1 MIDVFYL
8 SLPSTASSR
17 IYPDNSPGKFKVKLA
32 KEIYLPESEWE
43 VALSSISFPS
53 TLDTVI
59 HKNVNYQKLAE
70 VDFLCGMELK
80 MNGVKT
86 YNNLEIGSK
95 SYWLRGSVLKYELS
109 QEMPIHGGDF
119 WNSMI
124 SLLNRRL
131 HSRLPLKMKNY
142 MVEDKD
148 YQKKRPKWPV
158 FYWEDVGGGS
168 YRLCIDNSGI
178 DGNYRSG
185 IENDFYMHL
194 DVAKAFKLV
203 IPKVGVPA
211 HQKGYELTS
220 LLTFEHFRDPISE
233 VNYQGDVQRVWEI
246 VDSKTFQFKPE
257 GNPSESKFLRLQC
270 SVNWYIYRLCQM
282 HASQVK
288 SSQTYQERPLYVYSD
303 LVQTQIMG
311 GSETDLLRE
320 VVYSGSKSTFEPHN
334 LQFIPIRRNKF
345 DTLEIG
351 ISETDGTQTEFLN
364 SSDETVV
371 TLCFRKNQTQPN
383 RI

>member
-1 MIDVFYL
+1 MSDVFYL

-17 IYPDNSPGKFKVKLA
+17 IYPDNTPGKFKVKLA

-53 TLDTVI
+53 TSDTVI

-70 VDFLCGMELK
+70 VDFLCGMELDMK
-80 MNGVKT
+80 GVKN

-109 QEMPIHGGDF
+109 LDMPRHGGDF

-168 YRLCIDNSGI
+168 YRLCIDNS
-178 DGNYRSG
+178 R
-185 IENDFYMHL
+185 E
-194 DVAKAFKLV
+194 
-203 IPKVGVPA
+203 
-211 HQKGYELTS
+211 Q
-220 LLTFEHFRDPISE
+220 FRD
-233 VNYQGDVQRVWEI
+233 YG
-246 VDSKTFQFKPE
+246 K
-257 GNPSESKFLRLQC
+257 
-270 SVNWYIYRLCQM
+270 
-282 HASQVK
+282 
-288 SSQTYQERPLYVYSD
+288 
-303 LVQTQIMG
+303 
-311 GSETDLLRE
+311 
-320 VVYSGSKSTFEPHN
+320 
-334 LQFIPIRRNKF
+334 
-345 DTLEIG
+345 
-351 ISETDGTQTEFLN
+351 
-364 SSDETVV
+364 
-371 TLCFRKNQTQPN
+371 
-383 RI
+383 